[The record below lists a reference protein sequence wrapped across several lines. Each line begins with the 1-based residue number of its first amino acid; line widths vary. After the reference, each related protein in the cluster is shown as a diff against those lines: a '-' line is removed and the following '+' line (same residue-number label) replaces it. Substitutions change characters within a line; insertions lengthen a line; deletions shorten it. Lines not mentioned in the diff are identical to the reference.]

1 MTKTITSKG
10 IIDQLKEK
18 LQLKVQVDGGDRV
31 LQFAEQNDG
40 EQVLNKIPNE
50 VGYLNFIRPN
60 QIQVLGKQELT
71 FLGGLGKNSQSDAL
85 DQLFA
90 YEPVAVVIGD
100 NLSPSQPL
108 VKAAERTNTPLLCSS
123 LATKLVV
130 EHLRYH
136 LIRRGAQKLTRHGVF
151 MEVMGIGVLL
161 SGPNGIGK
169 SELALELISRG
180 HRLIADDAPYFTRVA
195 PDVVIG
201 KCPKPLRDFL
211 EVRGLGLLNIRSM
224 FGDNA
229 LKHQESLHLIVQLKR
244 MTDSEIGQMDRLEGS
259 LHYRKVLDFDVP
271 EFILPVIL
279 GSNLAVLVEGAVRN
293 HLLAMKGYNAT
304 EAFIERQKQFIAQ
317 GGE

>member
-1 MTKTITSKG
+1 MTKAITSKG
-10 IIDQLKEK
+10 IIEQLKEK
-18 LQLKVQVDGGDRV
+18 LQLKVQVDGSDRA
-31 LQFAEQNDG
+31 LQFAESHDS
-40 EQVLNKIPNE
+40 EQILDKIPNE

-60 QIQVLGKQELT
+60 QIQVLGEKELD
-71 FLGGLGKNSQSDAL
+71 FLQGLGKNSQADAL
-85 DQLFA
+85 GQLFA
-90 YEPVAVVIGD
+90 YKPVAVIIGD
-100 NLSPSQPL
+100 DCHPCTSLAR
-108 VKAAERTNTPLLCSS
+108 AAERTCTPLLRSPFSS
-123 LATKLVV
+123 KLII

-136 LIRRGAQKLTRHGVF
+136 LTRRGAQKLTRHGVF

-195 PDVVIG
+195 PDAIIG

-229 LKHQESLHLIVQLKR
+229 LKYQESLHLIVQLKR
-244 MTDSEIGQMDRLEGS
+244 MSDSEIGQLDRLEGS
-259 LHYRKVLDFDVP
+259 LHYRKILDFDVP